1 MADTCNTL
9 VNNKGV
15 GREGRVKEPMLAIDK
30 RVASPII
37 TLSEAV
43 YNL

>member
-1 MADTCNTL
+1 MAGTCITL

-15 GREGRVKEPMLAIDK
+15 GGEGRVKETTLAIDK
-30 RVASPII
+30 PILSPII

-43 YNL
+43 YDS